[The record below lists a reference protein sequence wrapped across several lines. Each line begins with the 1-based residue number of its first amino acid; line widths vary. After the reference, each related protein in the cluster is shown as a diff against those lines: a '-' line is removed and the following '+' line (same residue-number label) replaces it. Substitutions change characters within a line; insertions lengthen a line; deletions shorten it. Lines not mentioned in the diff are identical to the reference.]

1 MSKKTA
7 PNPINI
13 ELPEELEDGIYA
25 NLAMIAHSPSEF
37 IIDFISIMPGMAKAK
52 VKSRI
57 IVSPEHAKRLL
68 AALEE
73 NIEKYEHSFGSIKS
87 TQNDF
92 GMNLNFGG
100 PVGEA

>member
-1 MSKKTA
+1 MSKKTE

-68 AALEE
+68 AALED
-73 NIEKYEHSFGSIKS
+73 NIEKYERNFGSIKS
-87 TQNDF
+87 TENDF

>member
-1 MSKKTA
+1 MSKKTD

-13 ELPEELEDGIYA
+13 ELPEALEDGIYA

-68 AALEE
+68 AALED
-73 NIEKYEHSFGSIKS
+73 NIEKYERSFGSIKS
-87 TQNDF
+87 TENDF
-92 GMNLNFGG
+92 GLNLNFGG